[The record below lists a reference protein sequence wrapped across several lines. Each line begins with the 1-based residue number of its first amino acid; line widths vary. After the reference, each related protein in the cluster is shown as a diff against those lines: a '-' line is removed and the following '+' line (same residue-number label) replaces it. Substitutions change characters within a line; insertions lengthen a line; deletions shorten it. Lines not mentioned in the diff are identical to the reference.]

1 MEQNGRAGETVGTA
15 NGVRAADDGDGF
27 CHLAAR
33 SRFPHHALGRLPRSK
48 VRA

>member
-15 NGVRAADDGDGF
+15 HPVRAADYGDGF
-27 CHLAAR
+27 CGAAAR
-33 SRFPHHALGRLPRSK
+33 SRFPHHALGRLPRLK